1 MGRFDHIDDRP
12 CLTRRVGTSLMQMV
26 AAGEP
31 LGQAG
36 HLSAGCGVVV
46 DVTVAPA
53 VPDALGHA
61 ETPCEAVVG
70 PRGPDCER
78 PVGGVGGLS
87 GRSTLVRG

>member
-12 CLTRRVGTSLMQMV
+12 RLTRRVGTSLMQMV

-53 VPDALGHA
+53 VPDALHQRRDCVA
-61 ETPCEAVVG
+61 KRWWV
-70 PRGPDCER
+70 PR
-78 PVGGVGGLS
+78 
-87 GRSTLVRG
+87 T